1 MYVKMFERAGKL
13 DNDKIVFDKES
24 TEAFINETIESYLL
38 VKNGEQPHSPRNANS
53 GKNVYCYLE
62 RQSERGTSFA
72 AVKQTVPFID
82 LKVYR

>member
-38 VKNGEQPHSPRNANS
+38 VKNGE
-53 GKNVYCYLE
+53 
-62 RQSERGTSFA
+62 
-72 AVKQTVPFID
+72 
-82 LKVYR
+82 